1 MGGIRRTIYLP
12 SEEVWEGLR
21 LKAAGVGMSVSQ
33 YLIGEYGI
41 DDRLGRIEVKV
52 DLLLSNGIVP
62 PMVAKRHV
70 SPEEQPV
77 VIPAEKLVTK
87 KVEVVDEDAWRSRIM
102 PIPKKV

>member
-41 DDRLGRIEVKV
+41 DDRLGRIEGKI
-52 DLLLSNGIVP
+52 DLLLNLRAEGMKPTKELVES
-62 PMVAKRHV
+62 
-70 SPEEQPV
+70 PV
-77 VIPAEKLVTK
+77 VIPVEREVEKS
-87 KVEVVDEDAWRSRIM
+87 EVIEAWRMRIKPM
-102 PIPKKV
+102 PKGV